1 MEKLSQE
8 ILKQLDNCAK
18 GSQFPML
25 DNGYI
30 YLADTRMSVY
40 ASQRNWAIIIEVL
53 GYNPRAWK
61 TDGFDNCLYCFGNFL
76 ACKSGTENANFLF
89 PISDGISAPLFAE
102 NEPEVI
108 NPLAKDVK
116 VRENLLSIRDD
127 LADYIKNGII
137 LESPP
142 SIRAF
147 EFLRLLA
154 ITHRD
159 LLLATE
165 TELRARLIGDIPLM
179 LQVNEWCHPDIANDE
194 KPSEN
199 ETFILIAEMID
210 KLDINM
216 YHPSKLP
223 NTHWSNWKD
232 GGTL

>member
-1 MEKLSQE
+1 MSKLSQE
-8 ILKQLDNCAK
+8 ILTQLDYCAK
-18 GSQFPML
+18 VFEFPML
-25 DNGYI
+25 DNGYV

-61 TDGFDNCLYCFGNFL
+61 TGGFDNCLYCFGNFL
-76 ACKSGTENANFLF
+76 TSKNGTENANFLF
-89 PISDGISAPLFAE
+89 PISDGVSAPLFAE
-102 NEPEVI
+102 TQPEII
-108 NPLAKDVK
+108 NPFAKDLK
-116 VRENLLSIRDD
+116 IRDTSFPIPNSPD
-127 LADYIKNGII
+127 DYASNGII

-142 SIRAF
+142 SVHAF

-154 ITHRD
+154 VTYRD
-159 LLLATE
+159 ILLATE
-165 TELRARLIGDIPLM
+165 AELRARLAGNIPLM
-179 LQVNEWCHPDIANDE
+179 LQLNEWYHPDIVTGA

-210 KLDINM
+210 KIDTGI

-223 NTHWSNWKD
+223 NTHWSKWKD